1 VNPDWEWLDNLSK
14 MATVITTVA
23 IFLALLQLTQ
33 GRAAKHRDFENIY
46 VQRYWSLM
54 DGFEGN
60 DSSAKHLGELSPKD
74 QQRVVRYLQLCED
87 ELDLRKNG
95 FVSTKTWGIWEDG
108 ILSQCSRSIYR
119 EALANERDDLPSL
132 TKFWLDRED
141 PLKMNRFQ
149 KWWTG
154 VGNDG
159 RKPKTRQFTGETE
172 EAGQP
177 VRP

>member
-1 VNPDWEWLDNLSK
+1 
-14 MATVITTVA
+14 
-23 IFLALLQLTQ
+23 
-33 GRAAKHRDFENIY
+33 
-46 VQRYWSLM
+46 
-54 DGFEGN
+54 
-60 DSSAKHLGELSPKD
+60 
-74 QQRVVRYLQLCED
+74 
-87 ELDLRKNG
+87 
-95 FVSTKTWGIWEDG
+95 
-108 ILSQCSRSIYR
+108 
-119 EALANERDDLPSL
+119 LANERDDLPSL